1 MRNTVFLI
9 ALFLSAAANAQSA
22 PRAAA
27 GSSAL
32 TGVLLDRIA
41 VIVND
46 EVITVHELNNRTE
59 MVLRQLKREGT
70 PQPSRPELEKQLLER
85 MITDRVQMQFA
96 RETGLRVDDLQVDR
110 ALGRIAETNG
120 MTLQAFRDAL
130 ERDGVPFG
138 TFREDIRTEIVM
150 QRLREREVENKLIV
164 SESEIDGYLQD
175 ASKTQVQSEYNLAHI
190 LVRVPEQASAEQI
203 EARRI
208 RAEQARTQ
216 IASGVDFR
224 QVAAAF
230 SDAPDALQGG
240 ILGWRAEDRLPTLF
254 VEALSKI
261 KVGETSAV
269 MRSSNGFHLVK
280 LLERRGSSA
289 SPKVQQTR
297 VRHILVKINEL
308 VSETEAR
315 RKLTDL
321 KLRLDNKAADFAEL
335 ARLHSTDTSAAQGG
349 DLGWV
354 YPGDTVPEFE
364 RVMDALKPGEV
375 SGLVQTPF
383 GMHLIQVVERRQ
395 EDVYRERQRQ
405 QARQALR
412 ARKSD
417 EAYQE
422 WLRLQRDQAYVEYRQ
437 EDR

>member
-1 MRNTVFLI
+1 MRNIVFLI
-9 ALFLSAAANAQSA
+9 ALALAAAANAQSV
-22 PRAAA
+22 PRAATGA
-27 GSSAL
+27 PAL
-32 TGVLLDRIA
+32 SGVMLDRIA

-46 EVITVHELNNRTE
+46 EVITIHELNSRIDT
-59 MVLRQLKREGT
+59 VLRQLKREGT
-70 PQPSRPELEKQLLER
+70 PTPSRAELEKQLLER
-85 MITDRVQMQFA
+85 MITDRVQLQFA
-96 RETGLRVDDLQVDR
+96 KETGMRVDDLQLDR
-110 ALGRIAETNG
+110 AVARIAETNG
-120 MTLQAFRDAL
+120 MTLQAFRDVL

-138 TFREDIRTEIVM
+138 AFREDIRAEIVM
-150 QRLREREVENKLIV
+150 QRLREREVENKLVV
-164 SESEIDGYLQD
+164 SESEIDGYLAD
-175 ASKTQVQSEYNLAHI
+175 AAKTVALNEYNLAHI
-190 LVRVPEQASAEQI
+190 LVRVPEQAGAEQI

-216 IASGVDFR
+216 IAGGVDFR

-240 ILGWRAEDRLPTLF
+240 VLGWRAEDRLPTLF
-254 VEALSKI
+254 VEALSKLRI
-261 KVGETSAV
+261 GETSSV
-269 MRSSNGFHLVK
+269 LRSSNGFHLVK
-280 LLERRGSSA
+280 LLERRGSSGT
-289 SPKVQQTR
+289 PKIQQTH

-315 RKLTDL
+315 RKLVDL
-321 KLRLDNKAADFAEL
+321 KQRLDNKAADFAEL
-335 ARLHSTDTSAAQGG
+335 ARQHSNDTSAPKGG

-383 GMHLIQVVERRQ
+383 GLHLIEVLERRQ
-395 EDVYRERQRQ
+395 EDVSQERQRQ

-422 WLRLQRDQAYVEYRQ
+422 WLRQQRDQAYVEYRL
-437 EDR
+437 EER

>member
-9 ALFLSAAANAQSA
+9 ALFLSAAANAQNA

-70 PQPSRPELEKQLLER
+70 PTPSRPELEKQLLER

-96 RETGLRVDDLQVDR
+96 KETGLRVDDLQVDR

-175 ASKTQVQSEYNLAHI
+175 ASKTRVQSEYNLAHI

-269 MRSSNGFHLVK
+269 MRSANGFHLVK

-335 ARLHSTDTSAAQGG
+335 ARLHSNDTSAAQGG

-383 GMHLIQVVERRQ
+383 GVHLIQVVERRQ
-395 EDVYRERQRQ
+395 EDVSKERQRQ